1 MSSREDQK
9 KQTIRQ
15 YYTEVN
21 KFGQAGEYEKAIKS
35 ANKSKKLP
43 KQINLAQVLTFFFV
57 PSVLSIALD
66 ETKAAQC
73 KAIALIQLT
82 RFDEA
87 LKFIEKSKLGQ
98 TLLFEKAYSE
108 YRLNRPEVSLKT
120 IENANL
126 NPLPANLK
134 ELKAQVL
141 YRLEDFDE
149 CFGLYKDIIKNSSDD
164 YEEERTTNLSAV
176 VANMSVS
183 GTVSIAKNY
192 SPTIS
197 WIVTL
202 NFQDKKLPDLGEHT
216 YELVYNNACALSGA
230 GNFSEAEKRLK
241 VSEKMCREFLEED
254 ESMTEEDI
262 ENELAIIRV
271 QLAYCLQMQGRAK
284 EASVIYAE
292 TLKNKP
298 TDPAL
303 IAVASNNSVVINK
316 DQNVFDSKK
325 KIRSALIDAV
335 EHKLNSRQKK
345 SITVNNCI
353 LALYTKQGDLSQL
366 VNKLI
371 AKYPDLEY
379 KANLIQACQFANDK
393 KYKEA
398 SDVLDKFTVK
408 NPKLAFEIRFAL
420 VQMHLQAG
428 NKAKAIEVLQSL
440 DNDKKFSPGVVSALV
455 SLYLGSN
462 DKSAAS
468 EILKVAVDWYKKNK
482 TNVGDLTDMWRQA
495 ADFHLRGGEAETAA
509 KSLEELLR
517 SNPADM
523 KILAQLVIAYAQ
535 FDPVKA
541 QQSSKKL
548 PALETL
554 TTQAEIDELEATN
567 WMMIAKAVKKKAS
580 KSDQS
585 PSTPGSEG
593 AQKKIKKRKRKNKLP
608 KYFDE
613 KSTADPERWLPK
625 QERTGYRKK
634 KDRRVKEVMK
644 GSQGTASGQA
654 DM

>member
-1 MSSREDQK
+1 L
-9 KQTIRQ
+9 
-15 YYTEVN
+15 
-21 KFGQAGEYEKAIKS
+21 
-35 ANKSKKLP
+35 SK
-43 KQINLAQVLTFFFV
+43 
-57 PSVLSIALD
+57 
-66 ETKAAQC
+66 
-73 KAIALIQLT
+73 
-82 RFDEA
+82 FDEA
-87 LKFIEKSKLGQ
+87 LKFIEKSKLKDA
-98 TLLFEKAYSE
+98 LVFEKAYCE
-108 YRLNRPEVSLKT
+108 YRLNKPDQSLKT
-120 IENANL
+120 IEGANL

-141 YRLEDFDE
+141 YRLEEYDD
-149 CFGLYKDIIKNSSDD
+149 CFNLYKDIIKNSSDD

-176 VANMSVS
+176 VANLSIE
-183 GTVSIAKNY
+183 GT
-192 SPTIS
+192 
-197 WIVTL
+197 
-202 NFQDKKLPDLGEHT
+202 DKKLPDLGENT
-216 YELVYNNACALSGA
+216 YELVYNNACALTGT
-230 GNFSEAEKRLK
+230 GNFAEAEKRLK
-241 VSEKMCREFLEED
+241 ISEKMCRDFLEED

-262 ENELAIIRV
+262 QNELAIIRV
-271 QLAYCLQMQGRAK
+271 QLAYCLQQQGRNK
-284 EASVIYAE
+284 EASAIYAE

-325 KIRSALIDAV
+325 KIRNAMIDAV

-345 SITVNNCI
+345 SIAVNNCI
-353 LALYTKQGDLSQL
+353 LALFTHAGDLSQL
-366 VNKLI
+366 INKLI
-371 AKYPDLEY
+371 SKYPDLEY
-379 KANLIQACQFANDK
+379 KANLILACQLNNDK

-398 SDVLDKFTVK
+398 SDVLEKFTK
-408 NPKLAFEIRFAL
+408 KYPKLAFEIKFAL
-420 VQMHLQAG
+420 VQLNLMAG

-440 DNDKKFSPGVVSALV
+440 ESDKKFSPGVVSALV
-455 SLYLGSN
+455 SLYLGNN

-517 SNPADM
+517 SNPSDM

-535 FDPVKA
+535 FDPLKA
-541 QQSSKKL
+541 QQASKKL

-585 PSTPGSEG
+585 PGSGTPGSEG
-593 AQKKIKKRKRKNKLP
+593 AQKKVKKRHRKNKLP
-608 KYFDE
+608 KYFDPNA
-613 KSTADPERWLPK
+613 KPDPERWLPK

-644 GSQGTASGQA
+644 GSQGVSSGQA

>member
-1 MSSREDQK
+1 MPYQRTQGTAYFAGSAEHNETRQK
-9 KQTIRQ
+9 NSKTDYGNEKCRAAEGVIVEVIRR
-15 YYTEVN
+15 TR
-21 KFGQAGEYEKAIKS
+21 KGEIIR
-35 ANKSKKLP
+35 L
-43 KQINLAQVLTFFFV
+43 VH
-57 PSVLSIALD
+57 
-66 ETKAAQC
+66 
-73 KAIALIQLT
+73 
-82 RFDEA
+82 A
-87 LKFIEKSKLGQ
+87 LKFIEKSKLTQ
-98 TLLFEKAYSE
+98 QLVFEKAYCE
-108 YRLNRPEVSLKT
+108 YRLNKSEVALKT
-120 IENANL
+120 IEGANI

-141 YRLEDFDE
+141 YRLEEFDE
-149 CFGLYKDIIKNSSDD
+149 CFGLYKDIVKNSSDD

-176 VANMSVS
+176 VANMSIQ
-183 GTVSIAKNY
+183 GT
-192 SPTIS
+192 
-197 WIVTL
+197 
-202 NFQDKKLPDLGEHT
+202 DKKLPDLGENT

-230 GNFSEAEKRLK
+230 GNYTEAEKRLK
-241 VSEKMCREFLEED
+241 LSEKMCREFLEED
-254 ESMTEEDI
+254 ESMTKEDI
-262 ENELAIIRV
+262 DNELAIIRV
-271 QLAYCLQMQGRAK
+271 QLAYCLQMQGRNK

-303 IAVASNNSVVINK
+303 TAVASNNSVVINK

-325 KIRSALIDAV
+325 KIRNALIDAV

-345 SITVNNCI
+345 SIAVNNCI
-353 LALYTKQGDLSQL
+353 LALFTKQGDLSQL
-366 VNKLI
+366 VNKLV
-371 AKYPDLEY
+371 ARYPDLEY

-398 SDVLDKFTVK
+398 SEVLEKFTVK
-408 NPKLAFEIRFAL
+408 YPKLAFEIRFAL
-420 VQMHLQAG
+420 VQMNLQAG
-428 NKAKAIEVLQSL
+428 NKVKAIEVLQAL

-455 SLYLGSN
+455 SLHLGSN
-462 DKSAAS
+462 DKTAAS
-468 EILKVAVDWYKKNK
+468 EILKAAVEWYKKNK
-482 TNVGDLTDMWRQA
+482 TNVDDLTDMWRQA

-517 SNPADM
+517 SNPSDM

-535 FDPVKA
+535 FDPSKA
-541 QQSSKKL
+541 QEASKKL

-554 TTQAEIDELEATN
+554 TTQTEVDELEATN
-567 WMMIAKAVKKKAS
+567 WMMIAKAVKKKAA

-585 PSTPGSEG
+585 PGTPGSEG
-593 AQKKIKKRKRKNKLP
+593 AAKKIKKRKRKNKLP
-608 KYFDE
+608 KYFDP
-613 KSTADPERWLPK
+613 KAVADPERWLPK